1 MSEHDH
7 RANLGWT
14 LVGLVNFVAILL
26 IAVIATGFRPSAGTI
41 LGGAALFFGASI
53 FIVWVMVRRP

>member
-1 MSEHDH
+1 MSNHDP

-26 IAVIATGFRPSAGTI
+26 IAVLATGFRPTAGTI
-41 LGGAALFFGASI
+41 LGGAALFLGAAI
-53 FIVWVMVRRP
+53 FVLWVMLRKP